1 MVKKIDQCQVALD
14 ARLVDAMRSLE
25 GSGLEIALVMG
36 DKGRLIGTMTDGDIR
51 RALLKGA
58 TLESPLAPYCQRQFK
73 SVRPGAARAEVLEL
87 MQALTLSEIPIV
99 DQDGK
104 LGGLHLLRE
113 MIGSVELPHWA
124 VIMAGGKGTR
134 LLPVTDDLPK
144 PMIPVAG
151 RPILER
157 LVLHL
162 VGHGIRRIFL
172 SINYLGHIIEN
183 HFGDGQ
189 KFGCKIEYLRESQ
202 PLGTGGALALLPET
216 PSNPLI
222 VLNGDLVTMVNFGAM
237 IEFHERGGHA
247 ATLGVREYSHV
258 VPFGC
263 VGINAGRIV
272 QFEEKPIL
280 TRFINTGLYILE
292 PKLLA
297 RVPRQQDFPITNLFE
312 DCLRRGEALGA
323 YEIEDDW
330 IDIGQREQLKL
341 AREGLT

>member
-1 MVKKIDQCQVALD
+1 MPKQIEQGQVSLND
-14 ARLVDAMRSLE
+14 RLIDAMRSLE
-25 GSGLEIALVMG
+25 RSSLEIALIM
-36 DKGRLIGTMTDGDIR
+36 DDSGRLIGTMTDGDIR

-58 TLESPLAPYCQRQFK
+58 TIEAPLAPYIQRHFV
-73 SVRPGAARAEVLEL
+73 SVRPETARADVLEL
-87 MQALTLSEIPIV
+87 MQARSLNQIPILE
-99 DQDGK
+99 QDGK

-113 MIGSVELPHWA
+113 MIGSIEQPNWA

-134 LLPVTDDLPK
+134 LRPFTDDLPK
-144 PMIPVAG
+144 PMLPVAG

-172 SINYLGHIIEN
+172 SINYLGHVIEN

-189 KFGCKIEYLRESQ
+189 KFGCQIEYLRESH
-202 PLGTGGALALLPET
+202 PLGTGGPLSLLPGM
-216 PSNPLI
+216 PSHPLI

-237 IEFHERGGHA
+237 IEFHDRGRHA

-263 VGINAGRIV
+263 LELKDARIV
-272 QFEEKPIL
+272 RFEEKPIL
-280 TRFINTGLYILE
+280 TRLINTGLYVLDPVLIT
-292 PKLLA
+292 
-297 RVPRQQDFPITNLFE
+297 RVPREQEFPITNLFE
-312 DCLRRGEALGA
+312 ECILRGDSLGA

-330 IDIGQREQLKL
+330 IDVGQREQLQL
-341 AREGLT
+341 AREGVM